1 MIYMWKI
8 GNVEIKNQVVMAP
21 MAGITNI
28 AFRKLIKSFGAGLVV
43 SEMISDKAICYR
55 NEKTLDMLAIDED
68 EHPMSLQLFGG
79 EVSSMVEA
87 AKYLEEHTNADI
99 IDLNSGCPVNKV
111 LKAGAGSDWL
121 RDPERAYE
129 IVHAIVESVHL
140 PVTIKMRIGFDSKHI
155 NVVEY
160 AKLMEKAGVSA
171 IAVHG
176 RTRSQFYEGHADWS
190 YIKQV
195 KEAVSIPVI
204 GNGDITSPL
213 DAKRMIEE
221 TGCDAIMIGRA
232 ALGNPWISKR
242 TVD

>member
-1 MIYMWKI
+1 MWKI

-111 LKAGAGSDWL
+111 LKAGA
-121 RDPERAYE
+121 
-129 IVHAIVESVHL
+129 
-140 PVTIKMRIGFDSKHI
+140 
-155 NVVEY
+155 
-160 AKLMEKAGVSA
+160 
-171 IAVHG
+171 
-176 RTRSQFYEGHADWS
+176 
-190 YIKQV
+190 
-195 KEAVSIPVI
+195 
-204 GNGDITSPL
+204 
-213 DAKRMIEE
+213 
-221 TGCDAIMIGRA
+221 
-232 ALGNPWISKR
+232 
-242 TVD
+242 